1 MKLYYAPGA
10 CSLSPHIALRE
21 AGIPFTMEKVD
32 LRAKT
37 TESGADYKAINPR
50 GYVPALQ
57 LDDGRVVAEGP
68 VIVQMIADLAPESSL
83 APALGTPER
92 YQLMDWLAFISTEL
106 HKGFSPFFN
115 PAVNDEAKQSFRQR
129 LTLRLDYL
137 TKALGD
143 KPYLMGDDFSAAD
156 GYLFTVLRW
165 AKGFKFELGPT
176 LDAYFDRVAARPAV
190 KAALEAEGLLAAA

>member
-21 AGIPFTMEKVD
+21 AGLPFSMEKVD

-37 TESGADYKAINPR
+37 TESGGDYKAVNPR
-50 GYVPALQ
+50 GYVPALE
-57 LDDGRVVAEGP
+57 LENGRVVAEGP
-68 VIVQMIADLAPESSL
+68 IIVQVIADLAPEKAL
-83 APALGTPER
+83 APALGSEER
-92 YQLMDWLAFISTEL
+92 YKLMDWLAFISTEL

-115 PAVNDEAKQSFRQR
+115 PAVNDEAKASFKDR
-129 LTLRLDYL
+129 LMLRLGYL
-137 TKALGD
+137 SDTLAD
-143 KPYLMGDDFSAAD
+143 KPYLMGEDFSVAD

-165 AKGFKFELGPT
+165 AKAFKFDLGPT

-190 KAALEAEGLLAAA
+190 KAALEAEGLQAAA

>member
-21 AGIPFTMEKVD
+21 AGLPFTMEKVD
-32 LRAKT
+32 LRAKA
-37 TESGADYKAINPR
+37 TETGADYKAINPR

-57 LDDGRVVAEGP
+57 LEDGRVVAEGP
-68 VIVQMIADLAPESSL
+68 IIVQMIADLAPEKAL
-83 APALGTPER
+83 APGLGTAER
-92 YQLMDWLAFISTEL
+92 YELMDWLAFISTEL

-115 PAVNDEAKQSFRQR
+115 PAVNDEAKASFKDR
-129 LTLRLDYL
+129 LMLRLAYISD
-137 TKALGD
+137 ALGD
-143 KPYLMGDDFSAAD
+143 KPYLMGDEFSVAD

-165 AKGFKFELGPT
+165 ARGFKFELGSN
-176 LDAYFDRVAARPAV
+176 LDAYFDRVSARPAV

>member
-21 AGIPFTMEKVD
+21 AGLPFTMEKVD
-32 LRAKT
+32 LRAKA
-37 TESGADYKAINPR
+37 TETGADYKAINPR

-57 LDDGRVVAEGP
+57 LEDGRVVAEGP
-68 VIVQMIADLAPESSL
+68 IIVQVIADLAPEKAL
-83 APALGTPER
+83 APALGSEAR

-115 PAVNDEAKQSFRQR
+115 PAVNDEAKASFKER
-129 LTLRLDYL
+129 LMMRLGYIADE
-137 TKALGD
+137 LGD
-143 KPYLMGDDFSAAD
+143 KPYLMGENFSVAD

-190 KAALEAEGLLAAA
+190 KAALEAEGLLKAA

>member
-21 AGIPFTMEKVD
+21 AGLPFTMEKVD

-37 TESGADYKAINPR
+37 TESGGDYKAINPR
-50 GYVPALQ
+50 GYVPALE

-68 VIVQMIADLAPESSL
+68 IIVQVIADLAPETSL
-83 APALGTPER
+83 APALGTAER
-92 YQLMDWLAFISTEL
+92 YQLMDWLAFIATEL

-115 PAVNDEAKQSFRQR
+115 PAVNDEAKKSFKER
-129 LTLRLDYL
+129 LMLRFAYL
-137 TKALGD
+137 SEALGD
-143 KPYLMGDDFSAAD
+143 KPYLMGDNFSAAD

>member
-165 AKGFKFELGPT
+165 AKGFKFELGTT

>member
-21 AGIPFTMEKVD
+21 AGLPFTMEKVD

-68 VIVQMIADLAPESSL
+68 VIVQMIADLAPGSTL

-92 YQLMDWLAFISTEL
+92 YQLMDWLAFIATEL

-129 LTLRLDYL
+129 LALRLDYL

>member
-21 AGIPFTMEKVD
+21 AGLPFTMEKVD
-32 LRAKT
+32 LRAKE
-37 TESGADYKAINPR
+37 TENGGDYRAINPR
-50 GYVPALQ
+50 GYVPALE
-57 LDDGRVVAEGP
+57 LEDGRVVVEGP
-68 VIVQMIADLAPESSL
+68 VIVQMIADLAPEKG
-83 APALGTPER
+83 LGAAFGSDER

-115 PAVNDEAKQSFRQR
+115 PALNDEARKSFKER
-129 LTLRLDYL
+129 LALRFAYL
-137 TKALGD
+137 TDALGD
-143 KPYLMGDDFSAAD
+143 KPYLMGENFSVAD

-165 AKGFKFELGPT
+165 AKGFKFDVGPK
-176 LDAYFDRVAARPAV
+176 LDAYFDRVSARPAV

>member
-21 AGIPFTMEKVD
+21 AGLPFTMEKVD

-68 VIVQMIADLAPESSL
+68 VI
-83 APALGTPER
+83 
-92 YQLMDWLAFISTEL
+92 
-106 HKGFSPFFN
+106 
-115 PAVNDEAKQSFRQR
+115 
-129 LTLRLDYL
+129 
-137 TKALGD
+137 
-143 KPYLMGDDFSAAD
+143 
-156 GYLFTVLRW
+156 
-165 AKGFKFELGPT
+165 
-176 LDAYFDRVAARPAV
+176 
-190 KAALEAEGLLAAA
+190 

>member
-1 MKLYYAPGA
+1 
-10 CSLSPHIALRE
+10 
-21 AGIPFTMEKVD
+21 
-32 LRAKT
+32 
-37 TESGADYKAINPR
+37 
-50 GYVPALQ
+50 
-57 LDDGRVVAEGP
+57 
-68 VIVQMIADLAPESSL
+68 
-83 APALGTPER
+83 R

-129 LTLRLDYL
+129 LALRLDYL

>member
-1 MKLYYAPGA
+1 MKLFYAPGA

-21 AGIPFTMEKVD
+21 AGLPFTMEKVD
-32 LRAKT
+32 LRAKA
-37 TESGADYKAINPR
+37 TESGDDYKAINPR

-57 LDDGRVVAEGP
+57 LEDGRVVTEGP
-68 VIVQMIADLAPESSL
+68 VIVQMIADLAPEKE
-83 APALGTPER
+83 LGAAFGSVER

-115 PAVNDEAKQSFRQR
+115 PAVNDEAKKSFKER
-129 LTLRLDYL
+129 LMLRFAYL
-137 TKALGD
+137 TDALGD
-143 KPYLMGDDFSAAD
+143 KPYLMGDKFSVAD

-165 AKGFKFELGPT
+165 AKGFKFDVGPK

>member
-21 AGIPFTMEKVD
+21 AGLPFTMEKVD

-83 APALGTPER
+83 APALGSPER
-92 YQLMDWLAFISTEL
+92 YQLMDWLAFIATEL

-129 LTLRLDYL
+129 LALRLDYL
-137 TKALGD
+137 TEALGD

>member
-21 AGIPFTMEKVD
+21 AGLPFTMEKVD

-37 TESGADYKAINPR
+37 TEGGDDYRAINPR
-50 GYVPALQ
+50 GYVPALK
-57 LDDGRVVAEGP
+57 LDNGRVVAEGP
-68 VIVQMIADLAPESSL
+68 VIVQVIADLAPESAL
-83 APALGTPER
+83 APAQGSPER
-92 YQLMDWLAFISTEL
+92 YQLMDWLSFISTEL

-115 PAVNDEAKQSFRQR
+115 PAVNDEAKASFKDR
-129 LTLRLDYL
+129 LMLRFGYL
-137 TKALGD
+137 SDALAD
-143 KPYLMGDDFSAAD
+143 KPYLMGDNFSVAD

-190 KAALEAEGLLAAA
+190 KAALEAEGLQSAA

>member
-176 LDAYFDRVAARPAV
+176 LDAYFGRVAARPAV

>member
-32 LRAKT
+32 RRAKT

-129 LTLRLDYL
+129 LALRLDYL